1 MPSDHKVSY
10 FGRTNGRQPH
20 KAFGICQPDRMFHFY
35 AIGKTG
41 AGKSSLLETLA
52 LQDIRL
58 GRGIGLIDPHGDLV
72 ERLVAQIPDERKSDL
87 IYLNVP
93 DPDQPYGYNPLRKVR
108 SDRIP
113 LAASGVLEAMQKLW
127 QHEWGVRMEHIL
139 RNTLYALFEYGEA
152 TLPDVLRMLSD
163 KEFRSEVLK
172 RVENPQVREF
182 WLTEFPNYNPR
193 YRQESISPI
202 QNKIGAFLADP
213 KLHRILTNPKEDIRI
228 RRAMDSG
235 KILLVNLSRG
245 DLGEDSAG
253 LLGALLV
260 TTISLAAFSR
270 SDTTEDLRV
279 PFYLYLDEFQSFT
292 TASVAS
298 MISELRKYK
307 VALILAHQH
316 VHQLEPDVR
325 YAVLGNVGTIVA
337 FRLGAEDAGL
347 FAREFASSFD
357 VDDFIRLPNYNV
369 YVQLLID
376 GNPSKPFSAITIHP
390 TELSQ

>member
-1 MPSDHKVSY
+1 MSY
-10 FGRTNGRQPH
+10 FGRTNGHQPH
-20 KAFGICQPDRMFHFY
+20 KTFGIRQPDRMFHFY

-108 SDRIP
+108 PDRIP

-163 KEFRSEVLK
+163 KEFRSVVLK
-172 RVENPQVREF
+172 SVQNPQVREF
-182 WLTEFPNYNPR
+182 WQTEFPNYNPR
-193 YRQESISPI
+193 FRQESISPI

-307 VALILAHQH
+307 VALVLAHQH
-316 VHQLEPDVR
+316 VHQLEPEVR